1 MDAAAEPTWMY
12 SRRVLEGLS
21 SPSQR
26 QVSAQPKSIIELH
39 NLTYRTKGSSKG
51 GYRHIGTV
59 CSMDAA
65 AEPTWTYSRRV
76 PVCLYP
82 PLLRHSYTKPIKH
95 EAMPPSLYLRG
106 YDAAIIARLTPTTQD
121 NSMEPMINI
130 ALRAARKA
138 GENIVRASD
147 DLERFE
153 VKAKGVNN
161 FVSEVDINAEQEI
174 IYHLQKA
181 YPDHAIMGEE
191 SGLTGS
197 EDAEYRWI
205 IDPLDG
211 TTNFIRGI
219 PHYAVSV
226 ACTFKGKL
234 EHAVI
239 VDPVR
244 REEFTASRGRGA
256 QLNGHRIRVS
266 KLASL
271 DGALLGTGIPF
282 KEHCDDKLG
291 PYSQSM
297 ELLAGQCAG
306 IRRAGAASLD
316 LAYVAAG
323 RLDAF
328 WEIGLA
334 PWDIA
339 AGALLVREAG
349 GLVADIDGS
358 DGYLESGNIV
368 CGNPKCFKAVLQ
380 TVKPLLG

>member
-1 MDAAAEPTWMY
+1 
-12 SRRVLEGLS
+12 
-21 SPSQR
+21 
-26 QVSAQPKSIIELH
+26 
-39 NLTYRTKGSSKG
+39 
-51 GYRHIGTV
+51 
-59 CSMDAA
+59 
-65 AEPTWTYSRRV
+65 
-76 PVCLYP
+76 
-82 PLLRHSYTKPIKH
+82 
-95 EAMPPSLYLRG
+95 MPPSLYLRG

>member
-1 MDAAAEPTWMY
+1 
-12 SRRVLEGLS
+12 
-21 SPSQR
+21 
-26 QVSAQPKSIIELH
+26 
-39 NLTYRTKGSSKG
+39 
-51 GYRHIGTV
+51 
-59 CSMDAA
+59 
-65 AEPTWTYSRRV
+65 
-76 PVCLYP
+76 
-82 PLLRHSYTKPIKH
+82 
-95 EAMPPSLYLRG
+95 
-106 YDAAIIARLTPTTQD
+106 
-121 NSMEPMINI
+121 MEPMINI

-147 DLERFE
+147 DLHRFE
-153 VKAKGVNN
+153 VQAKGVND
-161 FVSEVDINAEQEI
+161 FVTEVDINAEREI

-181 YPDHAIMGEE
+181 YPDHAILGEE
-191 SGLTGS
+191 SGFIGS
-197 EDAEYRWI
+197 EESEYRWI

-219 PHYAVSV
+219 PHYAVSI
-226 ACTFKGKL
+226 ACMYRGKI

-256 QLNGHRIRVS
+256 QLNGHRLRVS
-266 KLASL
+266 DLASL

-282 KEHCDDKLG
+282 KNHCDDRLE
-291 PYSQSM
+291 PYSKSI
-297 ELLAGQCAG
+297 EVLASQCAG

-334 PWDIA
+334 QWDIA
-339 AGALLVREAG
+339 AGVLLVREAG

-358 DGYLESGNIV
+358 DNYLESGNIV

-380 TVKPLLG
+380 AVKPLLG

>member
-1 MDAAAEPTWMY
+1 
-12 SRRVLEGLS
+12 
-21 SPSQR
+21 
-26 QVSAQPKSIIELH
+26 
-39 NLTYRTKGSSKG
+39 
-51 GYRHIGTV
+51 
-59 CSMDAA
+59 
-65 AEPTWTYSRRV
+65 
-76 PVCLYP
+76 
-82 PLLRHSYTKPIKH
+82 
-95 EAMPPSLYLRG
+95 
-106 YDAAIIARLTPTTQD
+106 
-121 NSMEPMINI
+121 MEPMINI

-181 YPDHAIMGEE
+181 YPDHAILGEE
-191 SGLTGS
+191 TGLTGS

-219 PHYAVSV
+219 PHYAVSI

-266 KLASL
+266 KLVSL
-271 DGALLGTGIPF
+271 EGALLGTGIPF

-368 CGNPKCFKAVLQ
+368 CGNPKCFNPVLQ
-380 TVKPLLG
+380 PVKPLLS